1 MKDYVIKATSGN
13 GQVRAYVGITKNLVQ
28 TARDNHNTIKVA
40 TAALGRTLTA
50 TTMMGLMMKNDNDE
64 LSVIIKGG
72 GPIGTILTTA
82 DSKGNVKGYV
92 QYPDLN
98 GVQVEDYPNGKLNV
112 AGAVGKEGYVKVI
125 KDLGLREPYVGSYPL
140 VSGEIAEDFTHY
152 FALSEQTP
160 SVVSLGVL
168 TTETTVEQAGGL
180 IVQLMPDATEET
192 IATLEQ
198 NVAKLKSV
206 TTMLSEGMTPDDILN
221 VVLEGLDPKIL
232 DICDVKFDCNC
243 SKERIKKVLISLG
256 RETLTEIIEEDKQAE
271 ISCHFCNS
279 NYHYTEEELKEIL
292 NEM

>member
-232 DICDVKFDCNC
+232 DICDVKLDCNC

-279 NYHYTEEELKEIL
+279 AYHYTEEELREIL
-292 NEM
+292 AEM

>member
-64 LSVIIKGG
+64 LSVSIKGG

-279 NYHYTEEELKEIL
+279 AYHYTEEELREIL
-292 NEM
+292 AEM

>member
-50 TTMMGLMMKNDNDE
+50 TTMMGLMMKNENDE

-192 IATLEQ
+192 ISTLEQ

-279 NYHYTEEELKEIL
+279 AYHYTEEELREIL
-292 NEM
+292 AEM

>member
-50 TTMMGLMMKNDNDE
+50 TTMMGLMMKNENDE

-279 NYHYTEEELKEIL
+279 AYHYTEEELREIL
-292 NEM
+292 AEM

>member
-50 TTMMGLMMKNDNDE
+50 TTMMGLMMKNENDE

-192 IATLEQ
+192 ISQLEK

-279 NYHYTEEELKEIL
+279 AYHYTEEELREIL
-292 NEM
+292 AEM